1 MKEILLVIM
10 LTQLAAGMSFSDR
23 PFRSTRDSIEQKVP
37 NISLEKEFAISLGNS
52 MLSLG
57 TW

>member
-1 MKEILLVIM
+1 M
-10 LTQLAAGMSFSDR
+10 LTQLAAGMSFSDS
-23 PFRSTRDSIEQKVP
+23 PFRSTRDAIEQKVP
-37 NISLEKEFAISLGNS
+37 NIFLEKEFAISLGNS